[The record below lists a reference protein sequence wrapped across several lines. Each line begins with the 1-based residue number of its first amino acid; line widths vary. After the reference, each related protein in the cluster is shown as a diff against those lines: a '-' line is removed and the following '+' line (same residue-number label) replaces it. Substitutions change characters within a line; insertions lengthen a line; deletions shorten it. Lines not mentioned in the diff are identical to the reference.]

1 MKRNMIEAI
10 LGAVVLAAAAIFLLF
25 AAQVAAVKS
34 TSGYAVSA
42 TFTKVG
48 GLERGS
54 DVRISG
60 ISVGTVTS
68 QELDPK
74 TFQAKVTM
82 SIDSAVQ
89 LPADTEAAIVG
100 DGLLGGKYVNLL
112 PGQAAEKL
120 KAGGVLA
127 RTRDYQSLE
136 DLVGQIIFLATSSGE
151 QKPSDAPK

>member
-1 MKRNMIEAI
+1 MKRNMIEAV

-25 AAQVAAVKS
+25 AAQVATVKS
-34 TSGYAVSA
+34 TSGYTISA
-42 TFTKVG
+42 IFTKVG

-60 ISVGTVTS
+60 ISVGTVTA

-74 TFQAKVTM
+74 IFQAKVTL
-82 SIDSAVQ
+82 SIDSKVQ

-100 DGLLGGKYVNLL
+100 DGLLGGKYVNLV

-127 RTRDYQSLE
+127 RTKDYQSLE

-151 QKPSDAPK
+151 QKQGDAPK